1 MSMPTLRMIACC
13 LLALL
18 MTGLSASAATAQATR
33 TVRKTGDWTVYE
45 HQAGAGRIC
54 FASTP
59 AKSSWPKG
67 GERGLVH
74 LFISSWPRDGVK
86 GEISVKLGYVAKKG
100 APVTV
105 RVGDVA
111 FSLFTAGDR
120 AFVQDATLELKLI
133 EALRKGQ
140 SLTVEATS
148 ETAAQ
153 TIDTFSLQGV
163 TQALQAV
170 AAGCA

>member
-1 MSMPTLRMIACC
+1 MSMPTLRMIACR
-13 LLALL
+13 LLVVL
-18 MTGLSASAATAQATR
+18 MIGLWASGAHAQTTR
-33 TVRKTGDWTVYE
+33 TVRKSGDWTVYE
-45 HQAGAGRIC
+45 HQAGTARIC

-59 AKSSWPKG
+59 AKSSSPKG
-67 GERGLVH
+67 FERGLVQ

-105 RVGDVA
+105 RIGDVA
-111 FSLFTAGDR
+111 FSMFTAGDR
-120 AFVQDATLELKLI
+120 AFMQDATLELKLI

-148 ETAAQ
+148 DTAAE

-163 TQALQAV
+163 TQALQTV